1 MDTVS
6 TTLSNCLYV
15 LMNHPEVLKKLQ
27 EEIDAEFD
35 MTLEVKVIL
44 SILFTISKINKTFV
58 VDTSTD

>member
-15 LMNHPEVLKKLQ
+15 LMNHPEELKKLQ

-44 SILFTISKINKTFV
+44 SILFTILK
-58 VDTSTD
+58 